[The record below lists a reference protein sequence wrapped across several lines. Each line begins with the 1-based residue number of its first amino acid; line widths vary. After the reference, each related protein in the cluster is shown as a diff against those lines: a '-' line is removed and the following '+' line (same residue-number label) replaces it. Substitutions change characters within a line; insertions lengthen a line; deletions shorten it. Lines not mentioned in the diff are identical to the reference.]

1 MSAPIITTIIPFDAT
16 EEYILNFSY
25 SGFQVRKNKII
36 IRNNTTNAIVLN
48 ETVTSTLLRHT
59 ISANTLTN
67 GTTYNVQIQVY
78 DIDNNAS
85 PLSNMVVFSCLST
98 PLLSFA
104 NINDEDI
111 LKESY
116 INLQINYSQTQG
128 ELLNTYE
135 VKLYNYAK
143 QQLYSSG
150 NVSGTISEVMITGLE
165 DNSQYFIRA
174 MGETVNHVSMDTG
187 YVSFLCKYLK
197 PSTFS
202 FVALT
207 NNEKEASVS
216 ISSNIISIEGV
227 VNGTPIY
234 INNTMID
241 LTESGR
247 SAVFN
252 EAFSLNGDFT
262 LHIQGRNFT
271 DYSELLI
278 LKDKVTTKQIKLKWL
293 TLLNPDTRVA
303 EKKYGKLEADG
314 QLGLYVL
321 FTDSID
327 IPLSTDI
334 IHFWIRRVDNSYDF
348 RIANKGGA

>member
-16 EEYILNFSY
+16 NEYILNFSY
-25 SGFQVRKNKII
+25 TGFQVRKNRII
-36 IRNNTTNAIVLN
+36 IKNNATNSTVLD
-48 ETVTSTLLRHT
+48 ETVTSTLLRHIILT
-59 ISANTLTN
+59 NTLTN

-104 NINDEDI
+104 NVSDEDV

-116 INLQINYSQTQG
+116 INLQINYNQTQG

-135 VKLYNYAK
+135 VRLYNYSK
-143 QQLYSSG
+143 QQIYSSG
-150 NVSGTISEVMITGLE
+150 SVSGTISEVMIAGLE

-174 MGETVNHVSMDTG
+174 IGETVNRVSVDTG
-187 YVSFLCKYLK
+187 YVSFFCKYLK

-202 FVALT
+202 FVALS

-216 ISSNIISIEGV
+216 VSSNIISIEGII
-227 VNGTPIY
+227 NGTPIY
-234 INNTMID
+234 IDNTMID
-241 LTESGR
+241 LTTNGK
-247 SAVFN
+247 VVMFN

-271 DYSELLI
+271 DYSEFLI

-293 TLLNPDTRVA
+293 TLLNPDTRIA

-314 QLGLYVL
+314 QFGLYVL
-321 FTDSID
+321 FTDRID

-334 IHFWIRRVDNSYDF
+334 IHFWIRRVNDSYEF
-348 RIANKGGA
+348 KISNKGGA